1 MRARNQTVGSAAPVA
16 TAAGTAA
23 SPLFGTVAGPIASL
37 IAGTIASTLS
47 ADFVTTRY
55 TSGSSYHL
63 EINDMP
69 DLDQQ
74 HDGLGAW
81 GACP

>member
-1 MRARNQTVGSAAPVA
+1 MATV
-16 TAAGTAA
+16 GTAA
-23 SPLFGTVAGPIASL
+23 RRIFGTVAGPIASL
-37 IAGTIASTLS
+37 VAGTIASTLS

-63 EINDMP
+63 QINDMP

-74 HDGLGAW
+74 RDDLGAW

>member
-1 MRARNQTVGSAAPVA
+1 MRARNQTAGSAAPVA
-16 TAAGTAA
+16 TVGTAA
-23 SPLFGTVAGPIASL
+23 RRILCTVAGPIAGL
-37 IAGTIASTLS
+37 VAGTIASTLS

-63 EINDMP
+63 QINDMP
-69 DLDQQ
+69 DFYQ
-74 HDGLGAW
+74 HRDGLGAW